1 MKNVLIVSGHTDI
14 VGDSAA
20 NKEICAQL
28 RQRLPEAAISS
39 LSELYPDFKIDV
51 AAEQAKCE
59 AADVIVLQFP
69 VFWFAMPSLLQ
80 KWMEDTFVHGWSHGS
95 SGHALEGKKLVISC
109 TTGAP
114 LELYAKD
121 APMGYTVEE
130 FFSNSF
136 ATAGFTGME
145 LAGVIATGGVS
156 YQMRGTEEGEA
167 AIRAKACEHVER
179 LVSLVESL

>member
-69 VFWFAMPSLLQ
+69 VIDGLNSL
-80 KWMEDTFVHGWSHGS
+80 
-95 SGHALEGKKLVISC
+95 
-109 TTGAP
+109 
-114 LELYAKD
+114 
-121 APMGYTVEE
+121 
-130 FFSNSF
+130 
-136 ATAGFTGME
+136 
-145 LAGVIATGGVS
+145 
-156 YQMRGTEEGEA
+156 
-167 AIRAKACEHVER
+167 
-179 LVSLVESL
+179 